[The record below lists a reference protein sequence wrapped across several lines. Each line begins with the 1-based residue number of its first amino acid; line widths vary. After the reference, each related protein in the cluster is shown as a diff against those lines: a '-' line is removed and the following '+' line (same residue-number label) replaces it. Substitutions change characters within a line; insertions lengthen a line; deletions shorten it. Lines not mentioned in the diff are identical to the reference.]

1 MSNTI
6 EKTPQERKEIK
17 LMKSLHKEKLVGSFY
32 TPYERYKSRLIV
44 YTQHSPK
51 VKEYR
56 STHSFVCYKSEVS
69 GHLQTLRDAGYV
81 IGKIYYNNKP
91 YHE

>member
-17 LMKSLHKEKLVGSFY
+17 LMKSLHKEKLHGVFF

-44 YTQHSPK
+44 YTKYSK
-51 VKEYR
+51 VEGYR
-56 STHSFVCYKSEVS
+56 STHSFVCFKSEVNT
-69 GHLQTLRDAGYV
+69 HLQELKDAGY
-81 IGKIYYNNKP
+81 IINKAYFNGKP
-91 YHE
+91 YYE